1 MSSQLPFTP
10 NQSRTSN
17 QSQPV
22 FGQID
27 TQTSD
32 TTGSRS
38 LTGFIFNFLATPFK
52 AVSNLTRS
60 TPSPSKPT
68 QTLPNSPQLTP
79 ILSSHHILKS
89 AANNSPNQ
97 ALSEFFAHK
106 GDQPLTEIEA
116 RGVMALLQESRTPDG
131 SVISEEED
139 SNRPSASKEE
149 QPPNLPTAFT
159 PQFRSLSRPSLRPAF
174 PARPTPTSHTT
185 SSLLFSSGN
194 SLNRSEPRVP
204 RRTFY
209 MGPGHSIFNNSTRL
223 SNARRKKILGTG
235 RSLNLLSGHGYDI
248 LPPQSAPPRMDHV
261 DVTKELELRR
271 QEEEPQKRRKVS
283 DSFTPQSTEEKIV
296 SSSTH
301 EPLFLD
307 DDEENQS
314 PGLSTSHPPQHQ
326 NLKLVKTTSATPL
339 RPSPLRNVTLPSVS
353 TPSPPRR
360 VQQQATPPNT
370 NKTAKRKQRSSIASS
385 VIKSAIQTVD
395 AKLIQNN
402 PSIVMPSPVKQAEVI
417 NPYANLERPNRRT
430 QPKRKA
436 KAVAVTQEEEIDRQ
450 RRIDIH
456 TGKSQNT
463 DKLFEPAP
471 MGADELLERTMP
483 DVYRNEQDVRLK
495 KKVGKLPDRLI
506 KKKMAMDQKN
516 GRSASVTQE
525 KQEKEDK
532 EEIEGKE
539 GKKGKDSVKESIA
552 PTPSQIF
559 SFSTPITVN
568 PILVSPNPVINKKPI
583 EEEGLQTTQEKVK
596 KMSRNEIPQYDQ
608 IFQEINSFKIRRSSD
623 DNGDVD
629 GGEEVKKVVL
639 GFGFNEVPKFELI

>member
-1 MSSQLPFTP
+1 MSSQLPCTP
-10 NQSRTSN
+10 NQNRTSN
-17 QSQPV
+17 QNRPV

-32 TTGSRS
+32 TNGSRS

-60 TPSPSKPT
+60 TPSPSKPI
-68 QTLPNSPQLTP
+68 QTIPNSPQSTP
-79 ILSSHHILKS
+79 VLSSHHILKS

-116 RGVMALLQESRTPDG
+116 RGVMALLQESQTPDP
-131 SVISEEED
+131 SVVSEEDD
-139 SNRPSASKEE
+139 SNRPSASKQE
-149 QPPNLPTAFT
+149 QQPNLPTAFT
-159 PQFRSLSRPSLRPAF
+159 PQFRSLSRPTLRPAF
-174 PARPTPTSHTT
+174 PARPTPSSHTT

-194 SLNRSEPRVP
+194 SSNNSEPRVP

-235 RSLNLLSGHGYDI
+235 RSSNLLSGHGYDY
-248 LPPQSAPPRMDHV
+248 LPSQSAAGRIDQV

-271 QEEEPQKRRKVS
+271 EEEEPQKRRKVS
-283 DSFTPQSTEEKIV
+283 DSLSPQSVEPLKAP
-296 SSSTH
+296 SSNH
-301 EPLFLD
+301 EPIFIN

-314 PGLSTSHPPQHQ
+314 SGPSTSHPSAQHQ
-326 NLKLVKTTSATPL
+326 NVKLVKTTSATPL

-370 NKTAKRKQRSSIASS
+370 NKSAKRKQRSSMASS
-385 VIKSAIQTVD
+385 IIKSAIQTVD

-402 PSIVMPSPVKQAEVI
+402 PSMAMPSPVKKAEVI
-417 NPYANLERPNRRT
+417 NPYANLERPTRRT

-436 KAVAVTQEEEIDRQ
+436 KAVAVTHEEEADRQ

-456 TGKSQNT
+456 TGKSQNA

-471 MGADELLERTMP
+471 MQAEELLERTMP
-483 DVYRNEQDVRLK
+483 DVYRKEHDGRPK

-506 KKKMAMDQKN
+506 KKQMAMDKKN
-516 GRSASVTQE
+516 GRDTSVV
-525 KQEKEDK
+525 QEKEEK
-532 EEIEGKE
+532 EEQV
-539 GKKGKDSVKESIA
+539 SVKESIV
-552 PTPSQIF
+552 PPPSQTF
-559 SFSTPITVN
+559 SFSAPITVN
-568 PILVSPNPVINKKPI
+568 PILVSPNPVIKKPI
-583 EEEGLQTTQEKVK
+583 EEEKEEGLERTQEKVK
-596 KMSRNEIPQYDQ
+596 KMSRSEIPKFDE
-608 IFQEINSFKIRRSSD
+608 IFQEIDSFKIRRLND
-623 DNGDVD
+623 DDDGDGND
-629 GGEEVKKVVL
+629 GEDVKKVVL
-639 GFGFNEVPKFELI
+639 GFGFSEVPKFELI